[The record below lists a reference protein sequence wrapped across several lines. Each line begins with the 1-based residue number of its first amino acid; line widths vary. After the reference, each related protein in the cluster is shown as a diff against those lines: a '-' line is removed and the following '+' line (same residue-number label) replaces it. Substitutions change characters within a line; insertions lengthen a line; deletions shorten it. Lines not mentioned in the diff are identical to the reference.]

1 MGIAPLWPEA
11 ALLKVRG
18 RYAKEVRCD
27 RVVKTLPSLRAFES
41 YRRFSVSTC
50 LSRPASFDGQCSE
63 GALYHLKRN
72 PAAKW
77 LIHHGWLQRTA
88 LMTKLSQRV
97 SACFS
102 DDLLTSE
109 NGGDIVCLNSEVLA
123 LLLHWR

>member
-11 ALLKVRG
+11 ALLKVWS
-18 RYAKEVRCD
+18 RYAKEVR
-27 RVVKTLPSLRAFES
+27 LRAFES
-41 YRRFSVSTC
+41 YRRLSVSTC
-50 LSRPASFDGQCSE
+50 LSRPASLDGQCSE
-63 GALYHLKRN
+63 VALYYLKCN

-77 LIHHGWLQRTA
+77 LIHHGWLQRAA
-88 LMTKLSQRV
+88 LMTKLSERV

-109 NGGDIVCLNSEVLA
+109 NGGDMVYLNSEVLA